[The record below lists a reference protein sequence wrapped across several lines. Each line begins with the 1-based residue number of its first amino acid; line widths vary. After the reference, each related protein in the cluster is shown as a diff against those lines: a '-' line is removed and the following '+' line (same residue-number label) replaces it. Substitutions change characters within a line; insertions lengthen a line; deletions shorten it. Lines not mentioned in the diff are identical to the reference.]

1 MKMKGKNMSNC
12 EVMDNSIEKEKKKYL
27 RAYKAEEWKVLP
39 IDEMYGMMCKLNEL
53 GDKIA
58 ENVKKKEEVIGVRL
72 NQNTYDS
79 LNFYGKEIFYFIDDK
94 YRDGVVEFVYSK
106 D

>member
-1 MKMKGKNMSNC
+1 MSNYK
-12 EVMDNSIEKEKKKYL
+12 VMDNSIEKEKKKYL
-27 RAYKAEEWKVLP
+27 RAYEKEEWKVLP
-39 IDEMYGMMCKLNEL
+39 IDEMHDMMCKLNEL